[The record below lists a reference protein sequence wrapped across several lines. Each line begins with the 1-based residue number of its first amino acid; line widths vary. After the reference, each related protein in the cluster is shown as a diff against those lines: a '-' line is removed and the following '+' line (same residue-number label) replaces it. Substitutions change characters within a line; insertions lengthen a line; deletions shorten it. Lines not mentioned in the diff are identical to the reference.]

1 MVRAQGQAVFEAQ
14 GCADCHV
21 GDAGTNL
28 QSYDVGSARLPL
40 EQRGTAFDTP
50 SLRWLWM
57 SAPYFHDGAA
67 RTLRQVFELPGD
79 HRLTG
84 EIEPGEID
92 ALVAYLLTLPGE
104 R

>member
-1 MVRAQGQAVFEAQ
+1 
-14 GCADCHV
+14 
-21 GDAGTNL
+21 
-28 QSYDVGSARLPL
+28 
-40 EQRGTAFDTP
+40 
-50 SLRWLWM
+50 M